1 MTTELS
7 AAPLDGEQLLTRTVT
22 MPEYCGEYEVHPIAS
37 LFPMMPDDEL
47 DALAEDIKQHG
58 QRESI
63 VLARDS
69 ADIFH
74 LVVIDGRNRY
84 EACRRAGVE
93 PDFGKFYGIEPKDI
107 GAWIVSQNIRRR
119 HLTTSQRAA
128 LAVEFEKLEAV
139 AAKERERER
148 KSTPKANESTGA
160 NLPHSSDRAPQA
172 RDKAAELFNVSGRSV
187 SDAKLVEQQD
197 PGAFNKIRDGK
208 GSVSGEAKPD
218 TQAAQAHLQ
227 GGITA

>member
-1 MTTELS
+1 M
-7 AAPLDGEQLLTRTVT
+7 
-22 MPEYCGEYEVHPIAS
+22 HPIAS

-148 KSTPKANESTGA
+148 KSTPKANESTKA
-160 NLPHSSDRAPQA
+160 NLPESPPDRGPQA
-172 RDKAAELFNVSGRSV
+172 RDKAAELFNVSGKSV

-197 PGAFNKIRDGK
+197 PEAFKQD
-208 GSVSGEAKPD
+208 SGR
-218 TQAAQAHLQ
+218 Q
-227 GGITA
+227 GQRLR